1 MTSSQFFMLFIVIF
15 WIIFAIY
22 SEYQDQQNAY
32 ILGIPKDT
40 DSIHKSLSKLEKCI
54 SYDVKTIK
62 WRRAYLVANLIT
74 ILLFISVIRKIPTP
88 SEYLLY
94 LIIISAGYIFMWS
107 HYVETTS
114 KDVLKYTKINMYNI
128 KENIKKNHS
137 FILPF

>member
-114 KDVLKYTKINMYNI
+114 KDVLKYTMINMYNI

>member
-1 MTSSQFFMLFIVIF
+1 MIGSQFFLLFVLIF

-22 SEYQDQQNAY
+22 SEYQEQQNAY

-54 SYDVKTIK
+54 SYDIKTIK
-62 WRRAYLVANLIT
+62 WRRAYLVSNLIT
-74 ILLFISVIRKIPTP
+74 VFLFLFVIRKIPTP

-94 LIIISAGYIFMWS
+94 LIIISTGYIFMWS

-114 KDVLKYTKINMYNI
+114 KEVLKYTKMNIYNI